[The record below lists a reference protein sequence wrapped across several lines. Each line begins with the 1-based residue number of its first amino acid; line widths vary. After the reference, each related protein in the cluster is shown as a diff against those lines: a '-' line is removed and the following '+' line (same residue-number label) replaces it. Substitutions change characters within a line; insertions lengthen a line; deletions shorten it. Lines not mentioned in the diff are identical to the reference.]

1 MALSAAERKF
11 MEAGRAAGYS
21 DDELV
26 AKVKERR
33 NSGEGSPYKPTNY
46 AAEADK
52 LRSRAPE
59 YEALMARGLSPE
71 QAVDSVIHTDRVVAG
86 RTPEQR
92 RRDEDVYANDPLA
105 TMVLAGTLGA
115 GAGSLVGGAA
125 RPILAGAANS
135 ATQTAVTGGDLEDI
149 GKGALI
155 GAAIPAAGR
164 IAKGIGNRIRGSEG
178 GQARALWEKH
188 GGNVGP
194 LDSGSGV
201 EEIAGLEPSRAN
213 VGKASAIGARNIRRG
228 LAEDFEQ
235 NVEAPY
241 KAAREPVDY
250 GRAGKEWTDVSSLIQ
265 TVGEVPEAIRPAIKR
280 ELKDLGAV
288 MTDDGR
294 VMMTHADLNAAK
306 QRLQSLA
313 RYGLNTGA
321 GTGNINDQS
330 FKSLANAAKVLVDEG
345 PYAEANDIYERGMN
359 MHAVDRASI
368 GLANEPAKLLKGR
381 MTEDAK
387 VAQILRSRGNDSE
400 AAGAMAERADV
411 PGFVSRHPELERQV
425 DLPDLIRAKGKLE
438 FGLNPDKLRNLNTK
452 GENPTSLKK
461 WKDLVGMNMDALR
474 GRYLYAPAGGAQAV
488 GGVAQSAETNQILAA
503 LAAQR
508 ELEKRRAEALGR

>member
-1 MALSAAERKF
+1 VAL
-11 MEAGRAAGYS
+11 
-21 DDELV
+21 DELERQFYET
-26 AKVKERR
+26 AKREGMDDAEIASRIRARRER
-33 NSGEGSPYKPTNY
+33 SSSPYKPTNY
-46 AAEADK
+46 AAEAAK
-52 LRSRAPE
+52 LPSRAPE

-92 RRDEDVYANDPLA
+92 SRDEDVYANDPLA
-105 TMVLAGTLGA
+105 TMVLAGTLGMGA
-115 GAGSLVGGAA
+115 GALLGGAA
-125 RPILAGAANS
+125 HPILAGAANS
-135 ATQTAVTGGDLEDI
+135 ATQTAVTGGSGNDI
-149 GKGALI
+149 IESGAI
-155 GAAIPAAGR
+155 GAFIPAAG
-164 IAKGIGNRIRGSEG
+164 AVLKKAGSAIRGSAG

-228 LAEDFEQ
+228 MAEDFEK

-250 GRAGKEWTDVSSLIQ
+250 GQAGKEMTDVTSLIQ
-265 TVGEVPEAIRPAIKR
+265 TVGELPEALRPAIKR
-280 ELKDLGAV
+280 ELQDLGAV
-288 MTDDGR
+288 MGEDGR
-294 VMMTHADLNAAK
+294 VTMSQADLNVAK

-313 RYGLNTGA
+313 KYGLNTGA
-321 GTGNINDQS
+321 GTGNIKDQS

-359 MHAVDRASI
+359 MQEVDRASL
-368 GLANEPAKLLKGR
+368 GLSTQPAKLLKGR
-381 MTEDAK
+381 MEENAK
-387 VAQILRSRGNDSE
+387 VAQILRNRNNDSE
-400 AAGAMAERADV
+400 AAGAMAERADL

-425 DLPDLIRAKGKLE
+425 DLPDLVRAKGKLE
-438 FGLNPDKLRNLNTK
+438 FGLNPDKLRNLNAK
-452 GENPTSLKK
+452 GENPTSLKR
-461 WKDLVGMNMDALR
+461 WKDLVGMNMDAFR
-474 GRYLYAPAGGAQAV
+474 GRYLYAPAGGAQAI